1 MALRKKAEVM
11 MFPERDSND
20 KQAIGVAITT
30 VIIKSGD
37 SDIYISEQT
46 RLTIPKALS
55 SSIKSCL

>member
-1 MALRKKAEVM
+1 MALHKKAEVM